1 MKSGH
6 WRRVVALVVVTS
18 FLTTS
23 CASFQDVQIPTAD
36 QSAAAAVQVGQTVE
50 TTTRDGTKTKFKVT
64 AVEQDAL
71 VGEGVRV
78 AYQDMTGLRV
88 QTESAGANKTAW
100 IVVGVLAV
108 AAVAAAAGGGG
119 GGSSY

>member
-1 MKSGH
+1 MRKDS
-6 WRRVVALVVVTS
+6 RQRAVALLVIAS

-36 QSAAAAVQVGQTVE
+36 QSAAPAVQVGQTVE
-50 TTTRDGTKTKFKVT
+50 ATTRDGTKNTFKVT
-64 AVEQDAL
+64 AVEKDAL

-78 AYQDMTGLRV
+78 AYQDMTSLRV
-88 QTESAGANKTAW
+88 QTESAGGNKTAW

-108 AAVAAAAGGGG
+108 VAVAAAAGGGG

>member
-1 MKSGH
+1 MRTES
-6 WRRVVALVVVTS
+6 WRQAVALIVVSS
-18 FLTTS
+18 FLMTS

-36 QSAAAAVQVGQTVE
+36 QSTAAPPVQVGQTVE
-50 TTTRDGTKTKFKVT
+50 ATTRDGTKTFKVT
-64 AVEQDAL
+64 AVEKDAL
-71 VGEGVRV
+71 VGQDVRV
-78 AYQDMTGLRV
+78 AYQDMTSLRV
-88 QTESAGANKTAW
+88 QTESASGNKTVW

>member
-1 MKSGH
+1 MRTES
-6 WRRVVALVVVTS
+6 WRRAIALIVSIS
-18 FLTTS
+18 FLITS

-36 QSAAAAVQVGQTVE
+36 QSAAPAVQVGQTVE
-50 TTTRDGTKTKFKVT
+50 ATTRDGTKKTFKVT
-64 AVEQDAL
+64 AVEKDAL
-71 VGEGVRV
+71 VGQDVRV
-78 AYQDMTGLRV
+78 AYQDMTSLRV
-88 QTESAGANKTAW
+88 QTESGSGNKTVW